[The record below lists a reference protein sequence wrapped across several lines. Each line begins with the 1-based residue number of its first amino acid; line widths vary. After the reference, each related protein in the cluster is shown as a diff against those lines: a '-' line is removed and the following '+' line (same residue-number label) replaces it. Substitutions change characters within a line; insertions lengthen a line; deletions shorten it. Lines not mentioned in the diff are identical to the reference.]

1 MKIILSGGGTL
12 GPVTP
17 LLAIHEIVK
26 ETFPDADVVWVGTKR
41 GPEKM
46 LVEKAGIPF
55 ITLSSGK
62 FRRYISWWNII
73 DMARI
78 FIGFFQSLVIIWKE
92 APDLCISAGGFI
104 SVPFHSAAW
113 LVSVPTWIHQ
123 QDVKIGLANK
133 LMAPSARK
141 ITTALK
147 INQKKFSARKT
158 EWLGNPIRA
167 EILEGDRQV
176 GIATFQLD
184 SRLPVIF
191 ATGGGTG
198 SLRVNQLM
206 IEALPELHGVC
217 QIIHLCGTERPHE
230 LVQKAAKSFPY
241 YHVYDFLT
249 HEMKDAYAVADIVI
263 SRGGFGTLT
272 EVAALGKPAII
283 IPKPGHQEENVAFLE
298 REGAIIFVD
307 EATADGLHLAHTI
320 KELLTNKVRR
330 ERLGSA
336 LHHLLPRAK
345 GERVIEIVQE
355 LVGE

>member
-17 LLAIHEIVK
+17 LLAMHEMINGAY
-26 ETFPDADVVWVGTKR
+26 PDADFVWVGTKR
-41 GPEKM
+41 GPERM
-46 LVEKAGIPF
+46 LVEKAEIPF

-73 DMARI
+73 DIARI
-78 FIGFFQSLVIIWKE
+78 VIGFFQSLVIIWKE

-104 SVPFHSAAW
+104 SVPLHSAAW
-113 LVSVPTWIHQ
+113 LLGIPAWIHQ
-123 QDVKIGLANK
+123 QDVKIGLANR
-133 LMAPSARK
+133 LMAPCAKK
-141 ITTALK
+141 ITTALQ
-147 INQKKFSARKT
+147 INQKQFSKKKT
-158 EWLGNPIRA
+158 EWLGNPVRA
-167 EILEGDRQV
+167 EIFEGNKDDAR
-176 GIATFQLD
+176 TFFQLD
-184 SRLPVIF
+184 PDMPVVF

-206 IEALPELHGVC
+206 IEALPELEGAC

-230 LVQKAAKSFPY
+230 LIAEAAKSFPY

-272 EVAALGKPAII
+272 EAAALGKPAII

-307 EATADGLHLAHTI
+307 ETTADGLHLAHTI

-355 LVGE
+355 LVGD

>member
-1 MKIILSGGGTL
+1 MKIIFSGGGTL

-17 LLAIHEIVK
+17 LLAMHEIIK
-26 ETFPDADVVWVGTKR
+26 DAYPDADFVWVGTKR

-73 DMARI
+73 DIARI
-78 FIGFFQSLVIIWKE
+78 VIGFFQSLVIIWKE

-104 SVPFHSAAW
+104 SVPLHSAAW
-113 LVSVPTWIHQ
+113 LLGIPTWIHQ
-123 QDVKIGLANK
+123 QDVKIGLANR
-133 LMAPSARK
+133 LMAPCAKK
-141 ITTALK
+141 ITNALQ
-147 INQKKFSARKT
+147 INQKQFPLKKT
-158 EWLGNPIRA
+158 EWLGNPVRR
-167 EILEGDRQV
+167 EILEGDKNS
-176 GIATFQLD
+176 ACAFFQLD
-184 SRLPVIF
+184 PHMPIVF

-206 IEALPELHGVC
+206 IEALPELEGVC

-230 LVQKAAKSFPY
+230 LIAEAAKSFPY

-249 HEMKDAYAVADIVI
+249 HEMKDAYAAADIVI

-272 EVAALGKPAII
+272 EAAALGKPAII

-298 REGAIIFVD
+298 RKGAIISVD
-307 EATADGLHLAHTI
+307 ETTADGLHLAHTI
-320 KELLTNKVRR
+320 KELLTSKVRR

-345 GERVIEIVQE
+345 GERVVEIVQE
-355 LVGE
+355 LVGD